1 MHLAFLNPQG
11 NFDPT
16 DRGWTEHPDFGGQ
29 LVYVKELALA
39 LGQLGHRVDI
49 LTRQMTDAA
58 WPEFAGAQDGYP
70 GHPRVRILRIPC
82 GSAGFL
88 RKEDL
93 WPHLHEWVEG
103 VLAFY
108 EREGAL
114 PDAATGH
121 YADGGL
127 TAAMIQE
134 RTGLPFTFTA
144 HSLGAQK
151 MEKLV
156 PRPDDFDDAVAQFR
170 FDKRLAAERVAM
182 ARAGRIVTSSRQER
196 MEQYGHRL
204 YHGAVDPAEEGAFAV
219 VPPGVNLSVFG
230 AEARNGK
237 EEAVAARVEAMLR
250 RDIPE
255 HRRHLPLVISSSRL
269 DRKKNHL
276 ATVRAWAVSEALRAS
291 ANLAIIVRGSSDPL
305 RQREQAFDGEALE
318 ILHEI
323 VEVAD
328 DEALWP
334 CLTAFDLNSQ
344 GELAACYRYLAQH
357 RHGVFC
363 LTASYEPFG
372 LAPLEAMAAGL
383 PVVVTR
389 NGGPTES
396 LRDEHG
402 HYGILVDPHNPHA
415 IAAGLCRLTGDAAA
429 WTAMQ
434 QAGLQRIEDQYTWT
448 RTAQGYL
455 RALHAIVENNN
466 AAAFPIPA
474 YFRTPTHQ
482 DIDPAWLAG
491 MYFAET

>member
-1 MHLAFLNPQG
+1 MHIAFLNPQG

-39 LGQLGHRVDI
+39 LGQLGHRVD
-49 LTRQMTDAA
+49 LVTRQMTDAA
-58 WPEFAGAQDGYP
+58 WPEFAPARDGYP
-70 GHPRVRILRIPC
+70 GHPGVRILRIPC
-82 GSAGFL
+82 GPVGFL

-93 WPHLHEWVEG
+93 WPHLREWVDG

-108 EREGAL
+108 EDEGAL
-114 PDAATGH
+114 PDATAGH

-151 MEKLV
+151 LDKIV
-156 PRPDDFDDAVAQFR
+156 QRPDDFAAAVAYFH

-182 ARAGRIVTSSRQER
+182 ARAGCIVTSSRQER
-196 MEQYGHRL
+196 LHQYGHRL
-204 YHGAVDPAEEGAFAV
+204 YHGAVDPADAGAFAV
-219 VPPGVNLSVFG
+219 VPPGVNLAVFG
-230 AEARNGK
+230 ADARNGE
-237 EEAVAARVEAMLR
+237 EEAVAAKVEAMLR

-255 HRRHLPLVISSSRL
+255 VRRHLPLVISSSRL

-276 ATVRAWAVSEALRAS
+276 ATVEAWAVSEALRGS
-291 ANLAIIVRGSSDPL
+291 ANLAIIVRGSADPL
-305 RQREQAFDGEALE
+305 RERGQAFSGEALE
-318 ILHEI
+318 ILDEI
-323 VEVAD
+323 VDVAD
-328 DEALWP
+328 DGSLWP

-344 GELAACYRYLAQH
+344 AELAACYRHLAQH
-357 RHGVFC
+357 RRGVFC

-396 LRDEHG
+396 LQDEHG
-402 HYGILVDPHNPHA
+402 RYGVLVDPHNPQA
-415 IAAGLCRLTGDAAA
+415 IAAGLTRLTRDETA

-434 QAGLQRIEDQYTWT
+434 QAGLQRIADRYTWT

-455 RALHAIVENNN
+455 RALRGIVENQN
-466 AAAFPIPA
+466 AAQHAYPIPA
-474 YFRTPTHQ
+474 YFKTPAREAVN
-482 DIDPAWLAG
+482 PAWLAEE
-491 MYFAET
+491 YFK

>member
-1 MHLAFLNPQG
+1 MHIAFLNPQG

-39 LGQLGHRVDI
+39 LGRLGHRVDVI
-49 LTRQMTDAA
+49 TRQMTDAA
-58 WPEFAGAQDGYP
+58 WPEFAAALDGYP
-70 GHPRVRILRIPC
+70 GHPRVRILRMPC
-82 GSAGFL
+82 GPPGFL

-93 WPHLHEWVEG
+93 WLHLHQWVDG
-103 VLAFY
+103 ALAFY

-114 PDAATGH
+114 PDATTGH

-134 RTGLPFTFTA
+134 RTSLPFTFTA

-151 MEKLV
+151 MDKIV
-156 PRPDDFDDAVAQFR
+156 QHPDDFAAAVAQYH
-170 FDKRLAAERVAM
+170 FDKRLAAERVAI
-182 ARAGRIVTSSRQER
+182 ARAGCIVTSSRQER
-196 MEQYGHRL
+196 LEQYGHRL
-204 YHGAVDPAEEGAFAV
+204 YRGAVDPGEEDAFAV

-230 AEARNGK
+230 AEVRNG
-237 EEAVAARVEAMLR
+237 EEETVAARVEAMLR

-255 HRRHLPLVISSSRL
+255 ARRHLPLVISASRL

-276 ATVRAWAVSEALRAS
+276 ATVEAWAVSEALRES
-291 ANLAIIVRGSSDPL
+291 ANLAIIVRGNADPL
-305 RQREQAFDGEALE
+305 RERSRAFNGEALE

-323 VEVAD
+323 VDVV
-328 DEALWP
+328 DEQALWP

-344 GELAACYRYLAQH
+344 AELAACYRYLARH
-357 RHGVFC
+357 RRGVFC

-383 PVVVTR
+383 PVVVTQ

-396 LRDEHG
+396 LQDEQG
-402 HYGILVDPHNPHA
+402 RYGILVDPHDPHA
-415 IAAGLCRLTGDAAA
+415 IADGLTCLTRDDAA
-429 WTAMQ
+429 WTTMQ
-434 QAGLQRIEDQYTWT
+434 QAGLQRVADRYTWT

-455 RALHAIVENNN
+455 RALRTIIENKD
-466 AAAFPIPA
+466 AGSYPIPA
-474 YFRTPTHQ
+474 YFQNAHHE
-482 DIDPAWLAG
+482 DVDPAWLAE
-491 MYFAET
+491 MYFGET